1 MKEKVL
7 EILTGAQ
14 DYVSGE
20 ELSRQLGVSR
30 TAIWKYINAL
40 REEGYEIASSTN
52 KGYILEASPERLD
65 AHKISDGAFFETVGT
80 RIEILDTVD
89 STNNEIKRRA
99 ADGAESG
106 LIIVSEKQ
114 TGGKGRLG
122 REWSSDSG
130 GLYFTA
136 LLRPELPPTDIAS
149 ITLAAGYAV
158 CLAIRRVTGLDARI
172 KWPNDI
178 IIGNKKV
185 CGILTEMAAQSDM
198 LDFVAIG
205 IGVNVNHS
213 SFPEEIESKATSLFI
228 ETGER
233 TDRNELL
240 REIIYYL
247 DAVLSS
253 FLISLYID
261 DMENFRGLCATIG
274 KQVSVVR
281 NGAEITGKAV
291 DVNAVG
297 ELIIKDE
304 EGKEY
309 AVNSGE
315 VTVQGIY

>member
-1 MKEKVL
+1 MKDKVI
-7 EILTGAQ
+7 EILSEAG

-30 TAIWKYINAL
+30 TAIWKYIKAL
-40 REEGYEIASSTN
+40 REEGYEIGSSTN
-52 KGYILEASPERLD
+52 KGYILESCPERLD
-65 AHKISDGAFFETVGT
+65 AEKVSGGAFFETVGT
-80 RIEILDTVD
+80 KIEIMDSVD
-89 STNNEIKRRA
+89 STNNEVKRRA

-106 LIIVSEKQ
+106 LIIAAERQ

-122 REWSSDSG
+122 REWCSDEG

-158 CLAIRRVTGLDARI
+158 CLAIRRATGLDARI

-178 IIGNKKV
+178 VIGNKKV

-198 LDFVAIG
+198 LDYVAIG
-205 IGVNVNHS
+205 IGVNVNHK
-213 SFPEEIESKATSLFI
+213 SFPEEIGGKATSLLI
-228 ETGER
+228 ETGESF
-233 TDRNELL
+233 DRNALL
-240 REIIYYL
+240 REMIYYL

-261 DMENFRGLCATIG
+261 DMDNFRGLCVTIG
-274 KQVSVVR
+274 RQVSVTR
-281 NGAEITGKAV
+281 NGAELTGTAT
-291 DVNAVG
+291 DVNALG
-297 ELIIKDE
+297 ELIIRDSD
-304 EGKEY
+304 GKEHTI
-309 AVNSGE
+309 NSGE